1 MEYLV
6 ELLMPK
12 LTREVNFG
20 EIQQWFK
27 RPGQLVRKGESIA
40 EIQSGS
46 QITVCR
52 ASDHGMLVEVLVE
65 EGRAVSAGEV
75 IARLHFNGEIGP
87 GMFDPPEDIEDPEH
101 VIESM
106 RPGEEEER
114 VAPIDWEE
122 IERERMEDDGWNP
135 GRYDPSF

>member
-20 EIQQWFK
+20 EVQQWFN

-40 EIQSGS
+40 EIQAGT
-46 QITVCR
+46 QVTVCR
-52 ASDHGMLVEVLVE
+52 ASDHGMLVDILVE
-65 EGRAVSAGEV
+65 EGRAVSSGEV

-87 GMFDPPEDIEDPEH
+87 GMFDPPAELEDPEH
-101 VIESM
+101 AIESM
-106 RPGEEEER
+106 HLETEER
-114 VAPIDWEE
+114 IVPIDWEE
-122 IERERMEDDGWNP
+122 VERERMDDDGWNP
-135 GRYDPSF
+135 GTI